1 MHLCNVPE
9 KSQIAATVPS
19 RGKRPISCSLI
30 LPRSEPILIQTDHR
44 PLNTASPG
52 SWYHLITHSFLRC
65 FGHTTSNYNKT
76 YKTRS
81 FTSYR
86 DQQETVRRFYYCS
99 RTFVSWVLRP
109 GHDAYPL
116 STCRHRYIFTRTLHA
131 IWCSALS
138 FKTLH

>member
-30 LPRSEPILIQTDHR
+30 LPRT
-44 PLNTASPG
+44 SPG
-52 SWYHLITHSFLRC
+52 TWYHLITHSFLRC
-65 FGHTTSNYNKT
+65 FGHTTSNYNKS

-86 DQQETVRRFYYCS
+86 DQQETTQIYIHEDIACDMVQCS
-99 RTFVSWVLRP
+99 IIQDPALRS
-109 GHDAYPL
+109 GMV
-116 STCRHRYIFTRTLHA
+116 
-131 IWCSALS
+131 
-138 FKTLH
+138 